1 MTTIQQALRRKL
13 LVAFAALP
21 ALTGIGVYLTT
32 RAALVKQFDATL
44 RAKAIAISLATQ
56 QDDGNIVVDVPEG
69 SLRELQGPS
78 GNDLFQLWRPD
89 SVTIVRSRALGDR
102 DLPRR
107 SSTPGLSTLWNLS
120 LPSGRAGRAI
130 GMTFE
135 PHLSPEDREEHRP
148 AAVPSVTLTVAA
160 DRGDLDRTLL
170 TLGLVLSAGGAL
182 LMIATTLIVPRVLR
196 RELTPL
202 DRLADQAAR
211 IDAGS
216 LRTRFEIS
224 ALPGE
229 LAPIGRALND
239 LLARLEWSFE
249 RERQFSSDVAHEL
262 RTPIAELRSLAE
274 VAMKWPDA
282 RDPRTDQDLLGIA
295 IHMEGIVSRLL
306 TLLRSERG
314 LLRIVPERIPLIPLL
329 SGALRPFA
337 DRIARRR
344 LQISLTGPHDALVE
358 TDRVLLQSIVNNVIE
373 NAVEY
378 TPEGGDVRVDGRLEQ
393 DRFVVHITNDVESF
407 ASEDVAR
414 LFDRFWRHD
423 GARSATGHHGLG
435 LSLARAFAHALGG
448 DLTARL
454 DRGRR
459 LTLTLSGPA
468 RSPGPAPNE
477 PTPTAVTVR

>member
-13 LVAFAALP
+13 LVAFAALL

-107 SSTPGLSTLWNLS
+107 SAAPGLATLWNLS

-148 AAVPSVTLTVAA
+148 AAVPSVSLTVAA

-182 LMIATTLIVPRVLR
+182 LMVATTLIVPRVLR

-216 LRTRFEIS
+216 LRTRFEI
-224 ALPGE
+224 
-229 LAPIGRALND
+229 
-239 LLARLEWSFE
+239 
-249 RERQFSSDVAHEL
+249 
-262 RTPIAELRSLAE
+262 
-274 VAMKWPDA
+274 
-282 RDPRTDQDLLGIA
+282 
-295 IHMEGIVSRLL
+295 
-306 TLLRSERG
+306 
-314 LLRIVPERIPLIPLL
+314 
-329 SGALRPFA
+329 
-337 DRIARRR
+337 
-344 LQISLTGPHDALVE
+344 
-358 TDRVLLQSIVNNVIE
+358 
-373 NAVEY
+373 
-378 TPEGGDVRVDGRLEQ
+378 
-393 DRFVVHITNDVESF
+393 
-407 ASEDVAR
+407 
-414 LFDRFWRHD
+414 
-423 GARSATGHHGLG
+423 
-435 LSLARAFAHALGG
+435 LSLIHI
-448 DLTARL
+448 
-454 DRGRR
+454 
-459 LTLTLSGPA
+459 
-468 RSPGPAPNE
+468 
-477 PTPTAVTVR
+477 